1 VNQHTRTAKAAS
13 GNTTSGRSS
22 AGRPSGKPA
31 AVRNGARKVAATGAT
46 GRTTTRLS
54 EQSPTADASRRKFFV
69 FLSLVGLL
77 TGTSALLLALAPAPL
92 RPDSAASLFALDAP
106 RSMDVIF
113 DTATPVAPGQWKY
126 IFVHHSQTPSGN
138 AATLAARPGGLGDHF
153 VIGNGSGCV
162 DGEIQI
168 GHRWAS
174 QLPAGRVPGLASM
187 RPDCVSICLVGDF
200 NRSAPT
206 PTQRLRLAQLVAALQ
221 KQLSIPG
228 SSVHLVQGTNTP
240 ADAGRFFPVDAFRQQ
255 VTP

>member
-1 VNQHTRTAKAAS
+1 VNQNTRTARTAP
-13 GNTTSGRSS
+13 GTTTSGRSS
-22 AGRPSGKPA
+22 AGRSPGKSAAARTGTRKAAAAGGPRASRASDDRPA
-31 AVRNGARKVAATGAT
+31 
-46 GRTTTRLS
+46 
-54 EQSPTADASRRKFFV
+54 ADASRRKFVV

-92 RPDSAASLFALDAP
+92 KPDSAASLFALDAP

-113 DTATPVAPGQWKY
+113 DTANPVAAGQWKY

-153 VIGNGSGCV
+153 VIGNGTGCV

-174 QLPAGRVPGLASM
+174 QLPAGRTSGLATM

-200 NRSAPT
+200 NRAAPT
-206 PTQRLRLAQLVAALQ
+206 PTQRLRLAQLVTALQ
-221 KQLSIPG
+221 KQLAIPG
-228 SSVHLVQGTNTP
+228 GSIHLVQGTNTP
-240 ADAGRFFPVDAFRQQ
+240 ADAGRYFPVDTFRQQ
-255 VTP
+255 VMP